1 MARTLNTG
9 RAESV
14 STDDFNARV
23 KRLLADKPDPRRAE
37 EHRKNAPR
45 RPKPEPKPEPKPSA

>member
-9 RAESV
+9 RASSV

-23 KRLLADKPDPRRAE
+23 KRLLADKPDPPQADAP
-37 EHRKNAPR
+37 RKNAPR
-45 RPKPEPKPEPKPSA
+45 RPKPAPKPDPEP

>member
-9 RAESV
+9 RASSV

-23 KRLLADKPDPRRAE
+23 KQLLADKPDPRRPDDQ
-37 EHRKNAPR
+37 RKKAPR
-45 RPKPEPKPEPKPSA
+45 RSKPEPTQPA

>member
-45 RPKPEPKPEPKPSA
+45 RPKPEPKPSA